1 MDTDSTPDQR
11 SDSAR
16 VPLLEARNL
25 TLWRGDR
32 CLFENLSFE
41 LAAGELVHLRGPNG
55 CGKTSLLRVICG
67 LTLPETGE
75 VLWRNTKVL
84 SSRTDFHAEMS
95 YVGHRESLKAE
106 LSAEENLI
114 HDLGL
119 RRDLESGAVQDALAK
134 VQLQNAMSIPSRSLS
149 AGQRRRASLAR
160 CLASKSRLWILD
172 EPYTNLDVAG
182 RLLVD
187 SMMTNHLRQDGIVLL
202 VAHQDHGVDHHT
214 IKQLEMD

>member
-1 MDTDSTPDQR
+1 
-11 SDSAR
+11 
-16 VPLLEARNL
+16 
-25 TLWRGDR
+25 
-32 CLFENLSFE
+32 
-41 LAAGELVHLRGPNG
+41 
-55 CGKTSLLRVICG
+55 
-67 LTLPETGE
+67 
-75 VLWRNTKVL
+75 
-84 SSRTDFHAEMS
+84 MS

>member
-1 MDTDSTPDQR
+1 VDTDSTPDQR

>member
-214 IKQLEMD
+214 IKQLEMG

>member
-11 SDSAR
+11 NDSAR

-25 TLWRGDR
+25 TLWRGER

-41 LAAGELVHLRGPNG
+41 LAAGELVHLKGSNG

-67 LTLPETGE
+67 LTLPENGE

-119 RRDLESGAVQDALAK
+119 RRDLESGAVQDALTK
-134 VQLQNAMSIPSRSLS
+134 VQLQNAMTIPSRSLS
-149 AGQRRRASLAR
+149 AGQKRRVSLAR
-160 CLASKSRLWILD
+160 CLASKSRLWVLD
-172 EPYTNLDVAG
+172 EPYTNLDIAG

-214 IKQLEMD
+214 IKHLEMD